1 MGGIYEGSSIELR
14 GSRGGGMLGGRR
26 GIGGESEGLEGRKV
40 LRERRGG
47 GGDRRMLEVLLLKGK
62 G

>member
-1 MGGIYEGSSIELR
+1 
-14 GSRGGGMLGGRR
+14 MLGGRR

>member
-1 MGGIYEGSSIELR
+1 
-14 GSRGGGMLGGRR
+14 MLGGRR
-26 GIGGESEGLEGRKV
+26 GIGGESEGLGGRKV

>member
-1 MGGIYEGSSIELR
+1 
-14 GSRGGGMLGGRR
+14 MLGGRR

-47 GGDRRMLEVLLLKGK
+47 GGGRRMLEVRKLKGK